1 MEKKIEYFLEQIK
14 WENSK
19 ACLDLHKHFLDNYS
33 DAKGSSFNHQAW
45 IWWYMQHIKD
55 ILNLSEII
63 YNSTSKYHE
72 NKFDLE
78 DSYLVLFL
86 HDIEKPVF
94 YTKNKTNEVLNL
106 LEWKTEENK
115 EMYVWKVRDYFLKK
129 FNIVLSNDIKHALK
143 YIHWECDGFSQKKR
157 LSSPLWAHCH
167 IVDTYSARISHD
179 YNEPTN

>member
-1 MEKKIEYFLEQIK
+1 M
-14 WENSK
+14 N
-19 ACLDLHKHFLDNYS
+19 LHKHFLDNYS

-45 IWWYMQHIKD
+45 IWRYMQHIKD

-94 YTKNKTNEVLNL
+94 YTKNNTNEVLSL
-106 LEWKTEENK
+106 LGWKTEKNK
-115 EMYVWKVRDYFLKK
+115 EMYIWKVRDYFLGK
-129 FNIVLSNDIKHALK
+129 FNIVLNNDIEHALK

-157 LSSPLWAHCH
+157 LSFPLWAHYH
-167 IVDTYSARISHD
+167 IIDTYSARISHD
-179 YNEPTN
+179 YNEANN